1 MDQAQE
7 PTQIA
12 QAPPA
17 KRPVGRPPKSADGP
31 NYNKR
36 MPGQPYKRSWARDI
50 ILLALNAETVDNK
63 GRKTRKLRLIIDRL
77 LNAAIEGQQ
86 WAIQEVLNRVDGKPA
101 QMIGNDPNN
110 PMHPSVIAN
119 FGDMKVILV
128 DALNEQA
135 SDEPKDITPDEGQS

>member
-1 MDQAQE
+1 MDQE
-7 PTQIA
+7 V
-12 QAPPA
+12 QATPVAAPA
-17 KRPVGRPPKSADGP
+17 KRPVGRPPNSPDGP

-50 ILLALNAETVDNK
+50 LLLALQAETVDSK
-63 GRKTRKLRLIIDRL
+63 GRKTKKLRLIIDRL

-128 DALNEQA
+128 DALNEQ
-135 SDEPKDITPDEGQS
+135 EPKDITPEGES